1 MLDHM
6 HLRNKGRRGLVL
18 AVLAVAAIGVSA
30 CGGKDEKAAKEAKA
44 VDACT
49 LVTTAEIHGLA
60 AQLGSGQHS
69 KAKIPNKSVS
79 ICDFDD
85 DKHIPAL
92 ILTVTPAPSG
102 GVKADLEQQ
111 LGGFGYAISSVSGLG
126 DEAAAAVQQSDPSK
140 GIKAGLA
147 FLASRAGQWEV
158 TLSPVRLDIPDS
170 SGAAFSRLK
179 TVAAAAVTRLRGA
192 GHR

>member
-1 MLDHM
+1 MLDHRR
-6 HLRNKGRRGLVL
+6 LRNNGHRGLVL
-18 AVLAVAAIGVSA
+18 AVLAVSAMGVSG
-30 CGGKDEKAAKEAKA
+30 CGGKDEKAAKEASKA

-49 LVTTAEIHGLA
+49 LVTPAEIHGLSPR
-60 AQLGSGQHS
+60 LGSGHHS
-69 KAKIPNKSVS
+69 KMKIPNKSVS

-111 LGGFGYAISSVSGLG
+111 LGGFGYAMSSVSGLG
-126 DEAAAAVQQSDPSK
+126 DEAAAAVQQPDPSK

-179 TVAAAAVTRLRGA
+179 TVAAAAVTRLRAA
-192 GHR
+192 GH